1 MAATRTRATDI
12 ARIRYV
18 LAPALPAMAIGLA
31 AIAILFH
38 TEIVAAVHVWYS
50 STAYSHCF
58 FVLPIVAWLSW
69 DRRDRIFALRARP
82 APWAAVLAL
91 VPGAAWLL
99 AERLG
104 IMEGRQLALVGF
116 VWVLFL
122 TTLGP
127 ALFRALLA
135 PLLYLIFL
143 VPFGGFVTGPLQT
156 FTTRF
161 TGIGLDILGIPN
173 DVNSFLI
180 RIPQGAFYVAQA
192 CAGLRFLI
200 ASLAFGALY
209 GLLMY
214 RSNLKRAAFMLMS
227 LVVPVIANGF
237 RALGIVTLGYYLG
250 SAKAAATDHVLYG
263 WVFFSIVILIEIMIG
278 LPFRDDLEP
287 RPRTMPE
294 PAKGGADWRPE
305 MLACAAALAA
315 VVLAPLGSLLLDMR
329 GSGTPPLVALH
340 LHLPPY
346 CTQAAGGSAIPGLT
360 VQNLRCNG
368 QEVRVIVR
376 ALPAGVS
383 PATVIHTLD
392 VLAGTGVGGGD
403 ARTIPLHLKGAQPR
417 RWTLV
422 ANDQAQRLTTGALWV
437 DSRSVG
443 AGLRTRIVLARANLL
458 GGGTPSV
465 IVAFTLKPAI
475 PWQSN
480 LDAERS
486 QRTLEHL
493 IGAQKRFDQRIAG
506 VPGWAGG

>member
-1 MAATRTRATDI
+1 MAALRTRDGDI

-18 LAPALPAMAIGLA
+18 LAPALPAVVVGLTVLVA
-31 AIAILFH
+31 LFH
-38 TEIVAAVHVWYS
+38 ADIMAAVHVWFS

-58 FVLPIVAWLSW
+58 FVLPIVAWLAW
-69 DRRDRIFALRARP
+69 DRRDRIFALRAQP
-82 APWAAVLAL
+82 APWAALLAL
-91 VPGAAWLL
+91 LPGAAWLL

-104 IMEGRQLALVGF
+104 IMEGRQLALIGF

-122 TTLGP
+122 ATLGP
-127 ALFRALLA
+127 KLFRALMA

-143 VPFGGFVTGPLQT
+143 VPFGGFITGPLQN

-214 RSNLKRAAFMLMS
+214 RSNLKRAAFMAMS
-227 LVVPVIANGF
+227 LVVPIIANGF

-263 WVFFSIVILIEIMIG
+263 WIFFSIVILIEIAIG

-294 PAKGGADWRPE
+294 PTRDGAGWRPE
-305 MLACAAALAA
+305 MLACAAALAV
-315 VVLAPLGSLLLDMR
+315 VVLAPLGSLLLNMR
-329 GSGTPPLVALH
+329 SAGTPPLVALR
-340 LHLPPY
+340 LRLPPS
-346 CTQAAGGSAIPGLT
+346 CTQAAGGKAVPGLT

-368 QEVRVIVR
+368 QDVRVMVR
-376 ALPAGVS
+376 AIPAGVS
-383 PATVIHTLD
+383 PATVVHALD
-392 VLAGTGVGGGD
+392 TLAGTGVGGGD
-403 ARTIPLHLKGAQPR
+403 ARIIPLHLKGAYPR
-417 RWTLV
+417 QWTLV
-422 ANDQAQRLTTGALWV
+422 VNDQSQRLTTGALWV
-437 DSRSVG
+437 DNRSVG
-443 AGLRTRIVLARANLL
+443 AGLRTRIALARANLF

-465 IVAFTLKPAI
+465 IVAFKLKPEI

-480 LDAERS
+480 IDAQRS
-486 QRTLEHL
+486 QNTLEQL

-506 VPGWAGG
+506 LPGWAGG